1 MSIISEFVLGLPKQL
16 ADTVSKLLRWQI
28 RLSLPVVI
36 VSGIFG
42 MPSWHAPVSALL
54 GALVG
59 IVPALVYV
67 RIAYRKP
74 RGAPGKLLSAH
85 FAAEAAKLAVT
96 GLMFALVLALYKD
109 VVPLALFSSF
119 FATLVAYWIAL
130 LSK

>member
-1 MSIISEFVLGLPKQL
+1 M
-16 ADTVSKLLRWQI
+16 
-28 RLSLPVVI
+28 
-36 VSGIFG
+36 
-42 MPSWHAPVSALL
+42 
-54 GALVG
+54 
-59 IVPALVYV
+59 YV